1 MAKKPDSTTQNGN
14 SLAGLADA
22 SLKEI
27 SKYAQSEKV
36 EDKLIGYNVILTF
49 LVLTFLMAGFLLPG
63 TADIFSS
70 IIYLFVSGIFAA
82 ILSYGYL
89 RIIEIITNLS
99 SKNYFALK
107 ISITLLF
114 FIVSISLIGFLY
126 HFKEL
131 LNIGF
136 ALLIVQILVL
146 TGLGYYKYPI
156 SGPDN
161 REYRKDANHWALV
174 GKISDICGII
184 NFVVWIGAIL
194 LKAIGR

>member
-1 MAKKPDSTTQNGN
+1 MAKKSSSSSQNEN
-14 SLAGLADA
+14 SLIDLADGA
-22 SLKEI
+22 LKEI
-27 SKYAQSEKV
+27 SKYAQSEKE

-114 FIVSISLIGFLY
+114 FVVSLSLIGFLY
-126 HFKEL
+126 HIKEL
-131 LNIGF
+131 LNGGF

-156 SGPDN
+156 RGPN
-161 REYRKDANHWALV
+161 NQEYKKETDHWALV
-174 GKISDICGII
+174 GKVSDVCGII